1 MLFRSVCYLFV
12 PFYEWYWFYT
22 RGKRLADGAAEYG
35 IALPRRQGIYLVILL
50 LASNVV
56 ALAIMQ
62 NDLNEFARMKREIR
76 KDEITE
82 E

>member
-1 MLFRSVCYLFV
+1 MVLVLHKGEKAGRWGGRIWDC
-12 PFYEWYWFYT
+12 
-22 RGKRLADGAAEYG
+22 
-35 IALPRRQGIYLVILL
+35 LPRRQGIYLVILL

-62 NDLNEFARMKREIR
+62 NDLNEFARIKREMR

>member
-1 MLFRSVCYLFV
+1 M
-12 PFYEWYWFYT
+12 
-22 RGKRLADGAAEYG
+22 
-35 IALPRRQGIYLVILL
+35 ILL